1 MGPPPTVAPA
11 EALRARPPKP
21 TLQKLSKEYDLES
34 YLDMFERVARQQ
46 GWTKELWTSQL
57 AGLLSGG
64 ALDTFISVP
73 MEWAR
78 NYDAVKEANF

>member
-1 MGPPPTVAPA
+1 MDESVGRT
-11 EALRARPPKP
+11 AL
-21 TLQKLSKEYDLES
+21 
-34 YLDMFERVARQQ
+34 
-46 GWTKELWTSQL
+46 
-57 AGLLSGG
+57 GG